1 MLGRGGRADIIGG
14 PGKEGK
20 EGREAVSLESLR
32 PPQSSQNPYLHL
44 TSSSLPVAH
53 PSSLF
58 NGFWSCS
65 NSTYQ
70 YPEYELFSSSRGC
83 CPSYIFPHSKF
94 SPRLP
99 PNSCPICQHPNHP
112 YHRFLLAPLPIT
124 ISQTIDPLL
133 ALYCQLP
140 YRQQAS
146 PQHRSFKDFTPLN
159 TTEPIPVIKG
169 LLKIAL
175 PLYLLLHHLCERHL
189 KLWQAVCAR
198 I

>member
-1 MLGRGGRADIIGG
+1 MAGQAKRAKRGGRQSASKAFDHL
-14 PGKEGK
+14 
-20 EGREAVSLESLR
+20 S
-32 PPQSSQNPYLHL
+32 PPKTP
-44 TSSSLPVAH
+44 TSTSLPVVFQWHTPLHYSMA
-53 PSSLF
+53 SEAVQTQLISIQSLNF
-58 NGFWSCS
+58 
-65 NSTYQ
+65 
-70 YPEYELFSSSRGC
+70 
-83 CPSYIFPHSKF
+83 FPPAEAAASLTSF
-94 SPRLP
+94 PILNFL

>member
-53 PSSLF
+53 PLHYYSMASEAVQTQLISIQSMNFFPPAEAAASLT
-58 NGFWSCS
+58 S
-65 NSTYQ
+65 
-70 YPEYELFSSSRGC
+70 
-83 CPSYIFPHSKF
+83 FPILNF
-94 SPRLP
+94 L